1 MARWELE
8 LPVPRVPSRFTVAT
22 RTESFYLSIDT
33 AKIMPAVSPTDYNL
47 VKYESDE
54 PRMLQHL
61 DHLVP
66 ERSDE
71 TAEPGPILLTVDL
84 RYSRRALG
92 VVSRLMEHGTDVS
105 GAGPCLG
112 LGPCFGCVRAPCR
125 NLGSA
130 AAPCRGP

>member
-8 LPVPRVPSRFTVAT
+8 LPVPRRPESGSRLQST

-33 AKIMPAVSPTDYNL
+33 AKSCAAVSPTDYNL

-66 ERSDE
+66 ERPNE
-71 TAEPGPILLTVDL
+71 TAEPGPILLTV

-92 VVSRLMEHGTDVS
+92 VRE
-105 GAGPCLG
+105 
-112 LGPCFGCVRAPCR
+112 
-125 NLGSA
+125 
-130 AAPCRGP
+130 